1 MARAWTL
8 RPASAVMMR
17 VLSTSAGVVRI
28 EASAPA
34 RPPSATASQRASSRG
49 CPCALPARSAEGQ
62 GQEYAIN

>member
-17 VLSTSAGVVRI
+17 VLSTSAGVVRM

-49 CPCALPARSAEGQ
+49 CPCALPAQQRRGSD
-62 GQEYAIN
+62 